1 MGIYS
6 IMWPFVKPE
15 CASIFWAIF
24 LNGLHGFA
32 ITFQVFTVGW
42 LMDWV
47 LGKGHVPPDVW
58 RRAMALSIGYF
69 VISFFGRML
78 TWHLGY
84 RIFTRIRERIISALR
99 AVFFRHINALCLRF
113 HMKRSSGELFSY
125 LFGSPLSNIVQFYEH
140 CSTSLA
146 GSFTTIISAV
156 VMLLWNDWVLT
167 LILLLTVSLQ
177 ILMMER
183 ARRIRRKI
191 IADYQNL
198 ETSVSGTV
206 ADLIRGTR
214 AVKLHAMEQK
224 VDEDFREQ
232 MSLISNK
239 SYDRDIRTHM
249 EFMKQETIYYAGFSL
264 MAAACAWRFSI
275 GRITIGE
282 VSMFMMALQQLSAPL
297 ASISTAFSL
306 WGSAQASIERIG
318 EVLRETSSTPDP
330 LGNPQPVPPAG
341 DLEFRNV
348 IFSYD
353 ERMVLH
359 GVSFKI
365 PYGQRVAVVGPSGSG
380 KSTIIQLMLRLYD
393 PDHGEVRFG
402 GRNLRECSGSE
413 IRRRFGIVPQDP
425 FIFRTTIRHNICVAR
440 PDADDAA
447 VELACRQAN
456 AWEFIEKMPMCLDT
470 AIGEGGSNLS
480 GGQRQRLAI
489 ARALLSNPPVMIFD
503 EATSALD
510 TISEQLINE
519 TMKGVCDGRTAII
532 IAHRLSTVREC
543 DRILVVSRGRIEQD
557 GSYDELMAE
566 EGLFRDLVRGQR
578 LQG

>member
-1 MGIYS
+1 MRIYS
-6 IMWPFVKPE
+6 ILWPFVKPE
-15 CASIFWAIF
+15 CASLSLGIF

-58 RRAMALSIGYF
+58 RRAIALSIGYF

-140 CSTSLA
+140 CSTTLA
-146 GSFTTIISAV
+146 GSFTAIISAV

-177 ILMMER
+177 ILMMEK

-191 IADYQNL
+191 IEDYQNL

-214 AVKLHAMEQK
+214 PVKLHAMEQK
-224 VDEDFREQ
+224 VDEDFRGQ
-232 MSLISNK
+232 MSLISKK
-239 SYDRDIRTHM
+239 SYDRDIRSHM

-264 MAAACAWRFSI
+264 MVAACAWRFSI

-297 ASISTAFSL
+297 A
-306 WGSAQASIERIG
+306 GC
-318 EVLRETSSTPDP
+318 VK
-330 LGNPQPVPPAG
+330 
-341 DLEFRNV
+341 
-348 IFSYD
+348 IF
-353 ERMVLH
+353 L
-359 GVSFKI
+359 
-365 PYGQRVAVVGPSGSG
+365 
-380 KSTIIQLMLRLYD
+380 
-393 PDHGEVRFG
+393 
-402 GRNLRECSGSE
+402 
-413 IRRRFGIVPQDP
+413 
-425 FIFRTTIRHNICVAR
+425 
-440 PDADDAA
+440 
-447 VELACRQAN
+447 
-456 AWEFIEKMPMCLDT
+456 
-470 AIGEGGSNLS
+470 
-480 GGQRQRLAI
+480 
-489 ARALLSNPPVMIFD
+489 
-503 EATSALD
+503 
-510 TISEQLINE
+510 
-519 TMKGVCDGRTAII
+519 
-532 IAHRLSTVREC
+532 
-543 DRILVVSRGRIEQD
+543 
-557 GSYDELMAE
+557 
-566 EGLFRDLVRGQR
+566 
-578 LQG
+578 